1 MYKYCIFDIPNDGKA
16 SVDGSEFANALPMKH
31 LYPAFFGYF
40 LLYALLLAV
49 PAESQAASR
58 LDKAELE
65 EMATL
70 QSVNQTQQL
79 YITLLVLLS
88 LVLLLI
94 TLAVLQNRKQLRK
107 NMHLEIGKKSI
118 ELMQIQDQ
126 VHQANEELRVIN
138 SNLESIVEERTL
150 KLSKVNRELD
160 MFLYRA
166 SHDLRRPITT
176 LMGLVEVSKLGFT
189 EDAARML
196 FEKINDTAVNMDSML
211 EKFSMIN
218 TINHEEY
225 ACCEINFE
233 DIISQIQQSSVV
245 STFAS
250 KINFDIQIDSGIQL
264 ISEPQLISFVLKNL
278 IANSV
283 IFHSRATDRHPS
295 VRLTIKQ
302 LGNSIGIELFD
313 NGIGIPQSMLPEIF
327 HLFYRGSEVSKGNG
341 LGLYVVQ
348 KAIEKLN
355 GKIKVESEENQWTNV
370 HITLPPMEGKTIYID
385 SAETHSATA

>member
-16 SVDGSEFANALPMKH
+16 SVDGSVFANALPMKH
-31 LYPAFFGYF
+31 LYPAFFCCF
-40 LLYALLLAV
+40 LLCALLLAA
-49 PAESQAASR
+49 PAESKAASGM
-58 LDKAELE
+58 DKVAME
-65 EMATL
+65 EMAAL
-70 QSVNQTQQL
+70 QSANQTQQL
-79 YITLLVLLS
+79 YITLLA
-88 LVLLLI
+88 LVCLTLLLI
-94 TLAVLQNRKQLRK
+94 TLVVLRNRKQLRK
-107 NMHLEIGKKSI
+107 NMHLEIEKKSI

-225 ACCEINFE
+225 ACCEINFD
-233 DIISQIQQSSVV
+233 DIICQIQQSSVV
-245 STFAS
+245 STYAS
-250 KINFDIQIDSGIQL
+250 KINFDIQIDSGIHL

-283 IFHSRATDRHPS
+283 IFTPAPPTGIRVSASRSNNWATPS
-295 VRLTIKQ
+295 ASSFTTTASAFPKACYPKS
-302 LGNSIGIELFD
+302 SISFTGV
-313 NGIGIPQSMLPEIF
+313 PKYP
-327 HLFYRGSEVSKGNG
+327 K
-341 LGLYVVQ
+341 
-348 KAIEKLN
+348 
-355 GKIKVESEENQWTNV
+355 
-370 HITLPPMEGKTIYID
+370 
-385 SAETHSATA
+385 ETGWACT